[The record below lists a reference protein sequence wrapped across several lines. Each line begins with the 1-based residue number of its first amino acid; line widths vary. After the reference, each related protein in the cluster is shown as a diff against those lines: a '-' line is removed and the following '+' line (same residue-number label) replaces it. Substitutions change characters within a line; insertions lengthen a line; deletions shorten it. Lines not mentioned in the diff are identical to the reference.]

1 MPVGR
6 ATPLV
11 EPIECVATIEVTYP
25 KVLGKLLFPDEPVP
39 HWIVNPVELS
49 RAHPLVPLETD
60 QLEVFVVTV
69 S

>member
-49 RAHPLVPLETD
+49 RDLAKTEDNVIHASTA
-60 QLEVFVVTV
+60 
-69 S
+69 

>member
-49 RAHPLVPLETD
+49 RVLFNFL
-60 QLEVFVVTV
+60 
-69 S
+69 

>member
-49 RAHPLVPLETD
+49 RD
-60 QLEVFVVTV
+60 
-69 S
+69 